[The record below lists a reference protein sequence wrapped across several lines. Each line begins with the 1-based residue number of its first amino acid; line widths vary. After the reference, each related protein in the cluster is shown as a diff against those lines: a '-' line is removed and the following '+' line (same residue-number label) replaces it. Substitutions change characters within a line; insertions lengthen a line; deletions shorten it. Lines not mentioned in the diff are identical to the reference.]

1 VKHLTSILAV
11 LGILAPLSSG
21 VNAQIVDTF
30 GSGANAFSL
39 DFVTIGNPGNANDT
53 TGYGGVSYTYNMG
66 VYDVSQTQL
75 SQAAASSGYNLGGGA
90 WTGSQ
95 PAANVDWYQAAAFVN
110 YLNTSQGYA
119 PAYNLTFSGST
130 PIGVSAWTGSNI
142 WTLGGTDYIRNAHA
156 EYFLP
161 SENEFYKAAYYSPG
175 GTYYQYAT
183 GSNTAPTA
191 VASGTAAG
199 TAVYNQPYAQG
210 PAAVNQAGGLSPYGT
225 MGQSGNVFQ
234 WNETD
239 YSDPTNNSFNDPVR
253 RGGGWNRPSGL
264 LSSSDRYYGV
274 PTNSGDGIGFRVA
287 SVESV
292 PEPSTYLLVAVG
304 LLGLAMAKRK
314 PFKL

>member
-1 VKHLTSILAV
+1 MKHSKIFFGV
-11 LGILAPLSSG
+11 LGGLALLSSG
-21 VNAQIVDTF
+21 VNAQILDTF
-30 GSGANAFSL
+30 GSGANQFSL
-39 DFVTIGNPGNANDT
+39 NFVTVGNPGNANDT
-53 TGYGGVSYTYNMG
+53 TGYGGVSYNYNIG
-66 VYDVSQTQL
+66 VYDISQTQL

-199 TAVYNQPYAQG
+199 TAVYNGVTSQ

-225 MGQSGNVFQ
+225 MGQSGNLFQ

-239 YSDPTNNSFNDPVR
+239 YSDPTNNSFNYPVL
-253 RGGGWNRPSGL
+253 RGGAWYYPSND
-264 LSSSDRYYGV
+264 LSSSYRNYSNPASSYDI
-274 PTNSGDGIGFRVA
+274 IGFRVA

-292 PEPSTYLLVAVG
+292 PEPSTYLLVVVG

>member
-1 VKHLTSILAV
+1 MKHLTSILAV

-30 GSGANAFSL
+30 GSGANQFSL
-39 DFVTIGNPGNANDT
+39 NFVTVGNPGNANDT
-53 TGYGGVSYTYNMG
+53 TGYGGVSYNYNIG
-66 VYDVSQTQL
+66 VYDISQTQL

-130 PIGVSAWTGSNI
+130 PTGVSAWTGSNI
-142 WTLGGTDYIRNAHA
+142 WTLGGTDYIRNANA

-161 SENEFYKAAYYSPG
+161 SENEFYKAAYYGPG

-199 TAVYNQPYAQG
+199 TAVYNQPFAQG
-210 PAAVNQAGGLSPYGT
+210 PAAVNQAGGLSSYGT

-239 YSDPTNNSFNDPVR
+239 SSDPTNNSFYNPVL
-253 RGGGWNRPSGL
+253 RGGSWGDASYV
-264 LSSSDRYYGV
+264 LSSSGRSFDD
-274 PTNSGDGIGFRVA
+274 PANSNGYLGFRVA

-292 PEPSTYLLVAVG
+292 PEPSTYLLVVVG

>member
-142 WTLGGTDYIRNAHA
+142 WTLGGTDYIRNANA

-199 TAVYNQPYAQG
+199 TAVYNGVTSQ

-239 YSDPTNNSFNDPVR
+239 YSDPTNNSFNYPVL
-253 RGGGWNRPSGL
+253 RGGGWNSASGS
-264 LSSSDRYYGV
+264 LSSSGRFFDT
-274 PTNSGDGIGFRVA
+274 PSDSDASLGFRVA